1 MPYIGKEPEHGNYQ
15 LLDALTL
22 PSGVFDGSR
31 TVFNLTA
38 DGVAVYPTSPTTLI
52 ISLGG
57 VLQEPN
63 SSYTVSGNQITFTTA
78 PATSTTFFG
87 VSLGD
92 TLDIGTP
99 SDDSVD
105 SQHYVDG
112 SIDSAHIADDAV
124 TYAKMQ
130 NLGTADRV
138 LGSVSTGV
146 IGEVQIVPDMLAT
159 NAVTNVKVATGIDA
173 IKLADGTVTNAELQY
188 INSLSSN
195 AQTQLDAKLTSS
207 TKIDDLTAGDD
218 NTDLDSS
225 TSRHGLL
232 LKLGGGTTNF
242 LRADGAWAAAGG
254 GIASVAADTSPQLGG
269 SLDAQNNTILNVGN
283 ANSDWTAGTLS
294 IATSGG
300 VFLNMDTY
308 STTANEASNINLRR
322 SKNATLGSF
331 SQVVANESMGTINFQ
346 GSTSSGFTGG
356 PTISGISTESRTSS
370 AGGSKLEIKTIANSS
385 TTPVL
390 AMTIDQ
396 NAEVT
401 VKENA
406 SMPSVTQ
413 GIAKAWI
420 KWSTSGSSS
429 GSIVGHHGW
438 SSISYGGATGDSD
451 HTMGVTFTSFDKQVF
466 TAVTDD
472 ARIVCIGTSSTTT
485 VTTRVY
491 VVSSSGLAGSDV
503 GRNMMAVFGELA

>member
-1 MPYIGKEPEHGNYQ
+1 MAQTKIAGLFLDPTVISGLTAITDGASNADYLFVWDAGTSTLKKILPDNLGLAAAAHTIESHTATSATGANLETLTNAGDA
-15 LLDALTL
+15 DALHTHAL
-22 PSGVFDGSR
+22 KASLAAPA
-31 TVFNLTA
+31 LTGHA
-38 DGVAVYPTSPTTLI
+38 TATTQAGTDDSTRI
-52 ISLGG
+52 A
-57 VLQEPN
+57 
-63 SSYTVSGNQITFTTA
+63 TTA
-78 PATSTTFFG
+78 
-87 VSLGD
+87 
-92 TLDIGTP
+92 
-99 SDDSVD
+99 
-105 SQHYVDG
+105 H
-112 SIDSAHIADDAV
+112 
-124 TYAKMQ
+124 
-130 NLGTADRV
+130 
-138 LGSVSTGV
+138 
-146 IGEVQIVPDMLAT
+146 
-159 NAVTNVKVATGIDA
+159 VKDV
-173 IKLADGTVTNAELQY
+173 
-188 INSLSSN
+188 
-195 AQTQLDAKLTSS
+195 
-207 TKIDDLTAGDD
+207 KIDDLTAGDN

-331 SQVVANESMGTINFQ
+331 SQVVANDSMGTINFQ

-451 HTMGVTFTSFDKQVF
+451 HTMGVTFTSIDKQVF